1 MFDPGTAPL
10 YDSSNSNIKIAH
22 NSFEHFLCNS
32 SDFFSDVVFENL
44 CCLWIVFRNSV
55 FQVASQ
61 KIVRRVEIWEIGWSE
76 VIGSTRNESV
86 PWKVLPEVF
95 KSSVRAMR
103 WCSILLE
110 HHSVHINVSLP
121 SHCMNKLSSHHQ
133 YVPLCVDVNFLL
145 TYWLLGMFMRLLRCP
160 KPHVLLVDMPT
171 QMNGLHH

>member
-10 YDSSNSNIKIAH
+10 YDSSTSNIKIAH

-76 VIGSTRNESV
+76 VIGSTRNECV
-86 PWKVLPEVF
+86 TWKVLPEVF

-133 YVPLCVDVNFLL
+133 YVPLCVDGHTIRIIVFRKVRPKDPPFAYSTPYCNFLL
-145 TYWLLGMFMRLLRCP
+145 T
-160 KPHVLLVDMPT
+160 
-171 QMNGLHH
+171 